1 MKIRTGILAAA
12 AALSLPILP
21 ALAHEMHG
29 EHAAAKGAVTVQGE
43 ILDMACY
50 VSHDGHG
57 PDHAACAAKCLKQG
71 QPMGLLAKD
80 GEVYLLLGDHG
91 DIAPYE
97 KAKGFAGKNVEVSGE
112 ASSKGDT
119 HAITVKSVKPL

>member
-1 MKIRTGILAAA
+1 MKIRTAILAAA
-12 AALSLPILP
+12 ALAFAAVPV
-21 ALAHEMHG
+21 LAHEMHDD
-29 EHAAAKGAVTVQGE
+29 HAPAKGAVTVQGE

-57 PDHAACAAKCLKQG
+57 PDHAGCAAKCLKQG

-97 KAKGFAGKNVEVSGE
+97 KAKTLAGKNVEISGE
-112 ASSKGDT
+112 ASAKGDT